1 VEVIKE
7 ESTVRKG
14 VGHVITLQNVN
25 VTFKH
30 KTSELAAVKDVSLH
44 IAKGE
49 IFGIVGGSGAGKS
62 TLVRTLNG
70 LQKPTSGEVIIDGE
84 DITKLKS
91 SGIRE
96 VRKKIGMIFQHFNLI
111 SRKTVGKNIE
121 FALKVQNYPK
131 DKRDERVKALLA
143 LVGLEDK
150 KDVYPASLSGG
161 QKQRV
166 GIARA
171 LAANPKI
178 LLCDEATSALDVHT
192 TEEIVD
198 ILKDINRKLGITIV
212 FITHQLE
219 VAKELFHKVAVMSD
233 GKIIEINEA
242 YEIFANPK
250 DAVTKNLV
258 KSNVTIPS
266 QIIKDTKGKI
276 LTLTYKGEKSIE
288 PVIAYTN
295 KKYNVVLNILHGK
308 IEYIQYKPI
317 GTLVVSIEGSEEQVS
332 EALLYLK
339 ANVEEI
345 EVLEDKER
353 EAV

>member
-1 VEVIKE
+1 MIVLE
-7 ESTVRKG
+7 
-14 VGHVITLQNVN
+14 NVSI
-25 VTFKH
+25 TFKN
-30 KTSELAAVKDVSLH
+30 KASELHAVKDVSLT
-44 IAKGE
+44 IEEGE

-70 LQKPTSGEVIIDGE
+70 LQKPTSGKIIIEGQ
-84 DITKLKS
+84 DITRLGP
-91 SGIRE
+91 SGVRHL
-96 VRKKIGMIFQHFNLI
+96 RKKIGMIFQHFNLI

-121 FALKVQNYPK
+121 FALKIQRYPK
-131 DKRDERVKALLA
+131 DKRDKRVDELLG
-143 LVGLEDK
+143 LVGLQDK

-198 ILKDINRKLGITIV
+198 ILRDINKQLGITIV

-219 VAKELFHKVAVMSD
+219 VAKHLFNKVAVMSE
-233 GKIIEINEA
+233 GKIVEINKA

-250 DAVTKNLV
+250 QAITKKLV
-258 KSNVTIPS
+258 KTNITIPDEIAK
-266 QIIKDTKGKI
+266 QAKGSI
-276 LTLTYKGEKSIE
+276 LTLTYKGEKSVE
-288 PVIAYTN
+288 PIIAYTN
-295 KKYNVVLNILHGK
+295 KKYDVVLNILHGK
-308 IEYIQYKPI
+308 IEYIQNKPI
-317 GTLVVSIEGSEEQVS
+317 GILVVSIEGPEQALQ
-332 EALLYLK
+332 EALTYIR

-345 EVLEDKER
+345 EILEEKER
-353 EAV
+353 EKR